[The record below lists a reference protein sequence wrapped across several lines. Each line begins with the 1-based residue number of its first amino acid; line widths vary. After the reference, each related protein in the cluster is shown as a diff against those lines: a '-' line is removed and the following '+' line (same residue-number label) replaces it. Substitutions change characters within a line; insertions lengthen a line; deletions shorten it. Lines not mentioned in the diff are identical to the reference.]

1 MEYREHCAA
10 VEHEVEAI
18 VEAIASGPVDSPTP
32 TCPGWTVTDLVDHV
46 GGFSGFWA
54 HVLCEGA
61 GRPNTPFPDMPS
73 GEAIAG
79 WYADVAA
86 DLVRELGAT
95 AADQSV
101 WTWVPDRQN
110 AAFVARR
117 CAHEL
122 AIHRCDAQAARGRMQ
137 PIEGEL
143 AADGIEEIFMMIK
156 AFAARGEEAG
166 RGNGETLHLH
176 ATDWDARW
184 LVRLTPTGLQIERDD
199 TSGDLAL
206 QGAVS
211 DLELLLYQRPTIG
224 TVERLGDPAV
234 LDAWHRAFHFG

>member
-1 MEYREHCAA
+1 MEYLEHCAA
-10 VEHEVEAI
+10 VEREVDAI
-18 VEAIASGPVDSPTP
+18 VEAVASGPVDSSTP
-32 TCPGWTVTDLVDHV
+32 TCPGWTVTDLVEHV

-54 HVLCEGA
+54 HVLCEGS
-61 GRPNTPFPDMPS
+61 GRPNTLFPDMPS
-73 GEAIAG
+73 GEPIAG

-122 AIHRCDAQAARGRMQ
+122 AIHRCDVQAARGTMQ

-143 AADGIEEIFMMIK
+143 AADGIEEIFVMIE
-156 AFAARGEEAG
+156 AFAARGEETG
-166 RGNGETLHLH
+166 RGTGETLRLH
-176 ATDWDARW
+176 ATDREDEW

-199 TSGDLAL
+199 TADDLAL
-206 QGAVS
+206 RGAAS
-211 DLELLLYQRPTIG
+211 DIELLLYQRPTIG
-224 TVERLGDPAV
+224 TVEHVGDPAV
-234 LDAWHRAFHFG
+234 LDAWYRAFHFG